1 LAQLSLLQQTT
12 QAKII
17 LKAQLEKIRLSFL
30 KYFQQEREGKLK
42 KSILLEKQKKMKDKL
57 TRELTFAETRFELAQ
72 AKEEELEKIRL
83 ELEQDKQ
90 EELEKTRL
98 EQEQAKEEELEEIRL
113 ELAEEEE
120 LEKTSITA
128 LQKVNIS

>member
-1 LAQLSLLQQTT
+1 MAQLSQLQQTT

-30 KYFQQEREGKLK
+30 KYFQQESEGKLK

-72 AKEEELEKIRL
+72 AKEEELEK
-83 ELEQDKQ
+83 
-90 EELEKTRL
+90 
-98 EQEQAKEEELEEIRL
+98 
-113 ELAEEEE
+113 
-120 LEKTSITA
+120 TSITA

>member
-1 LAQLSLLQQTT
+1 MAQLSLLQQTT

-72 AKEEELEKIRL
+72 AKEEEGEKI
-83 ELEQDKQ
+83 
-90 EELEKTRL
+90 RL
-98 EQEQAKEEELEEIRL
+98 EQEQAKQEELEKIRL
-113 ELAEEEE
+113 EQEQAKQEELKKTKLSFFPKQE